1 VADAATDPPR
11 NDIRELPTCRPS
23 TGIVKSTSHG
33 ASDIHDGTL
42 AEQPY
47 LARRQNWVNQLER
60 HAFMLPGATALRF
73 LVTPPPGADLRE
85 RVARVAPPVGM
96 LPNFLTST

>member
-1 VADAATDPPR
+1 MQTEYRDREVDQPR
-11 NDIRELPTCRPS
+11 CQRHPRWD
-23 TGIVKSTSHG
+23 
-33 ASDIHDGTL
+33 L